1 MSDYRSNF
9 HQIVGSFP
17 IIEFSALI
25 YLTDPQGNLL
35 LIREGAD
42 QPWQLPG
49 GVIEPNESVFECL
62 QRTVL
67 AATNVFVE
75 KGSLIQ
81 LFSDGEMN
89 YIAENSAN
97 ITPVYAVFIPTNVH
111 GLLRMNV
118 EAPFEF
124 CFFASWNIPTEAV
137 FPPQLSAI
145 QYYQERFPDGIP
157 LQPFDLDPFSN
168 FN

>member
-1 MSDYRSNF
+1 
-9 HQIVGSFP
+9 
-17 IIEFSALI
+17 
-25 YLTDPQGNLL
+25 
-35 LIREGAD
+35 
-42 QPWQLPG
+42 
-49 GVIEPNESVFECL
+49 
-62 QRTVL
+62 
-67 AATNVFVE
+67 
-75 KGSLIQ
+75 
-81 LFSDGEMN
+81 
-89 YIAENSAN
+89 
-97 ITPVYAVFIPTNVH
+97 
-111 GLLRMNV
+111 MNV